1 METNEI
7 PKSQIL
13 TGRII
18 SGFVILF
25 MLFDAT
31 LKFIKPVEVI
41 QTTVNELGYA
51 EHHILIHGIL
61 ALTAT
66 LLYAIPRTSIIGAI
80 LLTAHFGGAV
90 ASHLR
95 VDNPIYSHLLFP
107 VYFGILM
114 WLGLWLRNTKLRS
127 LITLK

>member
-95 VDNPIYSHLLFP
+95 V
-107 VYFGILM
+107 G
-114 WLGLWLRNTKLRS
+114 
-127 LITLK
+127 

>member
-51 EHHILIHGIL
+51 EHHILVHGIL

-95 VDNPIYSHLLFP
+95 VDNPIFSHLLFP

-114 WLGLWLRNTKLRS
+114 WLGLWMRNTKLRS

>member
-80 LLTAHFGGAV
+80 LLTAHFGGAI

-95 VDNPIYSHLLFP
+95 VDNPIFSHLLFP

>member
-7 PKSQIL
+7 PKPQIL

-95 VDNPIYSHLLFP
+95 VDNPIFSHLLFP

>member
-61 ALTAT
+61 AFTAT

-80 LLTAHFGGAV
+80 LLTAHFGGAI

-95 VDNPIYSHLLFP
+95 VDNPIFSHLLFP

>member
-95 VDNPIYSHLLFP
+95 VDNPIFSHLLFP

>member
-51 EHHILIHGIL
+51 EHHILVHGIL